1 MTTLLYRGQAYV
13 MRKPS
18 EDQPRIQLTYRNQHY
33 THPVSLLELRCK
45 SIRHWFIVAFPTP
58 SELESSYQSPRFD
71 GGFLFVQSLPNDA

>member
-33 THPVSLLELRCK
+33 ITSRELVRAEMQEHQTLVYRGVPYAK
-45 SIRHWFIVAFPTP
+45 
-58 SELESSYQSPRFD
+58 
-71 GGFLFVQSLPNDA
+71 